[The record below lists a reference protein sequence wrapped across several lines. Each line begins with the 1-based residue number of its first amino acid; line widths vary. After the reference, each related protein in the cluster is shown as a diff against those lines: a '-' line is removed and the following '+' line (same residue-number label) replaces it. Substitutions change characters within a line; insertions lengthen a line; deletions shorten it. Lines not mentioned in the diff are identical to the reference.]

1 MSALKTAS
9 ETETKLDVEQKTAE
23 TPQMEPAEPDEPDFF
38 GGDGP
43 TSCQWE
49 DGWCD
54 ELADHYI
61 LSYCNYPNC
70 KDDHTSRYCLRHYI
84 ISLGLKLDHLK
95 TCPGMLEA
103 TTPDEV
109 RQCAIEHVPGFGEIA
124 LNDDRPA
131 MNPVDGPDGRAD
143 ISDGS
148 DADTAK
154 NASDLDAEI
163 ERLQESAHVYAG
175 AYDDLRMSK
184 ETTIEDIQKWLDGLE
199 LSHEQ
204 LSVKYFSWANDEK
217 MYLQELRYDQSWGDK
232 PYSFRAYDPGAGEA
246 EWSAYDTRSIEQRD
260 LISPK
265 LVTEIDPDTDGRE
278 FRYIYTSD
286 TLQLKEM
293 LDHWQLTDDRDESV
307 PFVFAICEARS
318 NTVIPIT
325 NESWIQWRAMYDG
338 DQNQLTVCNWP
349 NYRRRIAPYL
359 DYFDED
365 KPLDVDR
372 AKAKAADIERRLNRI
387 IKDGV
392 NPARA

>member
-1 MSALKTAS
+1 MP
-9 ETETKLDVEQKTAE
+9 E
-23 TPQMEPAEPDEPDFF
+23 
-38 GGDGP
+38 
-43 TSCQWE
+43 
-49 DGWCD
+49 
-54 ELADHYI
+54 
-61 LSYCNYPNC
+61 
-70 KDDHTSRYCLRHYI
+70 
-84 ISLGLKLDHLK
+84 
-95 TCPGMLEA
+95 
-103 TTPDEV
+103 
-109 RQCAIEHVPGFGEIA
+109 FGEIA

-131 MNPVDGPDGRAD
+131 INSVGDGGAD
-143 ISDGS
+143 ISDDSES
-148 DADTAK
+148 D
-154 NASDLDAEI
+154 ASDLDAEI
-163 ERLQESAHVYAG
+163 DRLQEDMHVYAG

-184 ETTIEDIQKWLDGLE
+184 ETTIEDIQKWLDSLE

-293 LDHWQLTDDRDESV
+293 LDHWQLTDRRDESV
-307 PFVFAICEARS
+307 PLVFAICEARS

-338 DQNQLTVCNWP
+338 DQNQLTVCNWT
-349 NYRRRIAPYL
+349 NYRKRIAPYL

-372 AKAKAADIERRLNRI
+372 AKAKAADIERRLSRI